1 MKTLNE
7 AALDYARAFCPYEDS
22 NPRTQVAGAYEAFM
36 AGAAAMAERIA
47 AGSFFPAARLYYVEA
62 EYFDGKASTAD
73 QAFRKK
79 GAVVAAF
86 SREEARL
93 QYCERSNGQ
102 VELHHI
108 LTCRPATS
116 EEIKKAKS

>member
-47 AGSFFPAARLYYVEA
+47 AGASFSLTPQPRHYWVEFPDDSNSGHLIVAFDATEA
-62 EYFDGKASTAD
+62 MGFYEKRFGGLSYLLS
-73 QAFRKK
+73 
-79 GAVVAAF
+79 V
-86 SREEARL
+86 
-93 QYCERSNGQ
+93 
-102 VELHHI
+102 
-108 LTCRPATS
+108 RPATS